1 MPKLILIAL
10 CALSLHAK
18 DKCEFFEYLAQ
29 ESQVKLS
36 DLHFSQIPKELKNK
50 LYDLEQK
57 AYFRH
62 KNKLDICKMSVNSL
76 SHQQAKCPLNFKD
89 SRTFCAVKA
98 FLKPI

>member
-10 CALSLHAK
+10 CALFLHAK

-50 LYDLEQK
+50 LYDLEQR

-62 KNKLDICKMSVNSL
+62 KNKLDMCKMSV
-76 SHQQAKCPLNFKD
+76 K
-89 SRTFCAVKA
+89 
-98 FLKPI
+98 